1 MSYSIDLRKRVI
13 AHVSCGGSKSEA
25 SRLFGV
31 GRPTIY
37 RWLSLSDLTPRPAKT
52 RTGKLD
58 KTKLAAHVREH
69 PDVLLRERAAEFG
82 VTPSGMWRALRRMR
96 IRKKND

>member
-13 AHVSCGGSKSEA
+13 AHVSSGGSKAEA

-31 GRPTIY
+31 GRPTVY

-52 RTGKLD
+52 RNGKLD
-58 KTKLAAHVREH
+58 KTKLTMHVRSH

-82 VTPSGMWRALRRMR
+82 VTPSGMWRALQKLR
-96 IRKKND
+96 ISKKND